1 MLAPN
6 WYPGN
11 RQLRQFAAA
20 CLPGF
25 GLIGAA
31 AHWKWHMPVLA
42 EVFWIIGGV
51 AFVLGLI
58 IPRSVQPLYSL
69 LMFITLPIGWLV
81 SNILLRVIF
90 YGILTPIGLV
100 FRMTGRD
107 ALHLKRQQVQSY
119 WKDRPQRLDLADYYR
134 QS

>member
-11 RQLRQFAAA
+11 KQLRQFAAA

-25 GLIGAA
+25 GLIGWMVLHKTGSMTAA
-31 AHWKWHMPVLA
+31 QVL
-42 EVFWIIGGV
+42 WSIGGV
-51 AFVLGLI
+51 AFLMGLA

-81 SNILLRVIF
+81 SNLLLRVIF
-90 YGILTPIGLV
+90 YCVLTPIGLV
-100 FRMTGRD
+100 FRMSGRD
-107 ALHLKRQQVQSY
+107 ALHLKRQNVQSY
-119 WKDRPQRLDLADYYR
+119 WKDRPQRLNLADYYR